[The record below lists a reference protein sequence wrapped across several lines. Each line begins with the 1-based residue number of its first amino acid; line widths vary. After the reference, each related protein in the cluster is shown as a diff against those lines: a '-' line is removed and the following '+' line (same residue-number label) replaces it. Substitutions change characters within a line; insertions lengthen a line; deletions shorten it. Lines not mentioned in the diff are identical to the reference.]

1 MLICSTNAGSS
12 ENRSLLKELYD
23 KYGRT
28 VLGICYDILR
38 SRHDSELAA
47 QETFRF
53 IYRTADSLCRI
64 DSDEVL
70 RCYIAVCA
78 KHCAA
83 NIVERYNDGS
93 TARTDS
99 MDAANSLGVLSAS
112 ELDFDEFSVDSV
124 AAAVSKLDD
133 SQREI
138 LFLRYCCELPVQ
150 DTAELFG
157 VTQPEMSAKIR
168 YALAAL
174 RYAINNDGGS
184 DK

>member
-70 RCYIAVCA
+70 RSYIVVCA
-78 KHCAA
+78 KNIAA
-83 NIVERYNDGS
+83 KYNDGS

-99 MDAANSLGVLSAS
+99 MNAANSLGVLSAS
-112 ELDFDEFSVDSV
+112 ELDFDDFSVDRV

-138 LFLRYCCELPVQ
+138 LFLRYCCELPMQ
-150 DTAELFG
+150 DTAELFRT
-157 VTQPEMSAKIR
+157 TQHEMSAKIR

-184 DK
+184 DR

>member
-12 ENRSLLKELYD
+12 ENRSLLEELYD

-28 VLGICYDILR
+28 VIGICYDILR

-47 QETFRF
+47 QKTFRF
-53 IYRTADSLCRI
+53 IYRTTDSVRRI

-70 RCYIAVCA
+70 RSYIAVCA

-83 NIVERYNDGS
+83 GIAERYNDGS

-99 MDAANSLGVLSAS
+99 KNAANSLGVLSAS

-138 LFLRYCCELPVQ
+138 LFLRYCCELPMQ

-184 DK
+184 DR